1 VIADY
6 WNIMLFCKNR
16 EHTMKRI
23 LLGCWI
29 FLIIGIANAENNANT
44 LVDGKLIKVS
54 SGHKFTEGPAAN
66 KNGDV
71 YFSDIP
77 NQKIHRISTDGK
89 VTLHRDHSNKSN
101 GLFFSASGD
110 LLACESKTRQV
121 TAQAANGEISILAD
135 RYQGKKLNSPND
147 LWVDKWGGIY
157 FTDPRY
163 GSTKNIEQDGFHV
176 YYIAA
181 DKTIQRVISDLKR
194 PNGIVGTADNTKL
207 YVADADAGKIFVYT
221 IEGAGKITGKRLF
234 CDLGSDGMTLDSAG
248 RLYLTTDA
256 VKIFNPDGSALGEI
270 NVPETPTNVVF
281 GGTDFKTLF
290 ITTPTSVY
298 SVKMKIKGNGR

>member
-1 VIADY
+1 
-6 WNIMLFCKNR
+6 
-16 EHTMKRI
+16 MKRMLI
-23 LLGCWI
+23 GFLMLLI
-29 FLIIGIANAENNANT
+29 FSSANAENNANSI
-44 LVDGKLIKVS
+44 VNGELIKVS
-54 SGHKFTEGPAAN
+54 SGHKFTEGPAVN

-77 NQKIHRISTDGK
+77 NQKIHRISSTDGK
-89 VTLHRDHSNKSN
+89 VTLHRDNSNKAN

-121 TAQAANGEISILAD
+121 TAQNAKGEVRILAD

-147 LWVDKWGGIY
+147 LWMDKWGGIY

-163 GSTKNIEQDGFHV
+163 GSMKDLEQDGFHV

-207 YVADADAGKIFVYT
+207 YVADADAGKTFVYT
-221 IEGAGKITGKRLF
+221 IEGAGKISDKKLF
-234 CDLGSDGMTLDSAG
+234 CASGSDGMTLDSAG
-248 RLYLTTDA
+248 RLYLTTEA
-256 VKIFNPDGSALGEI
+256 VKIFNPDGSAFGEI

-281 GGTDFKTLF
+281 GGTDFQTLF
-290 ITTPTSVY
+290 ITARSSVY
-298 SVKMKIKGNGR
+298 SVKMRVKGDGR

>member
-1 VIADY
+1 
-6 WNIMLFCKNR
+6 MSGL
-16 EHTMKRI
+16 I
-23 LLGCWI
+23 LLV
-29 FLIIGIANAENNANT
+29 FSIANAENNANT
-44 LVDGKLIKVS
+44 LVNGELIKVS

-66 KNGDV
+66 KKGEV

-89 VTLHRDHSNKSN
+89 VTLHRDHSNKAN
-101 GLFFSASGD
+101 GLFFSQSGD

-121 TAQAANGEISILAD
+121 TAQNAKGEISILAD
-135 RYQGKKLNSPND
+135 SYKGKKLNSPND
-147 LWVDKWGGIY
+147 LWVDQWGGIY

-163 GSTKNIEQDGFHV
+163 GSMKDLEQDGFHV

-207 YVADADAGKIFVYT
+207 YVADADANKTFVYM
-221 IEGAGKITGKRLF
+221 IEGAGKITGKKLF
-234 CDLGSDGMTLDSAG
+234 CDSGSDGMTLDSAG

-256 VKIFNPDGSALGEI
+256 VKIFNPDGSAFGEI

-281 GGTDFKTLF
+281 GGTDFQTLF

-298 SVKMKIKGNGR
+298 SLKMNVKGEGH